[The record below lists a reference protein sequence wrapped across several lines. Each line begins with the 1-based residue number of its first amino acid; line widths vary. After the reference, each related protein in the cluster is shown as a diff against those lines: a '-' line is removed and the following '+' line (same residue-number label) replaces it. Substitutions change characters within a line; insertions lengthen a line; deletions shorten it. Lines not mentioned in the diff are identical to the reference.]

1 MENLFSQYQTM
12 GLLKIRIVVVQSL
25 IDFKV
30 ASKVEFLPNLV
41 DDVHVEVYSLNLGFL
56 GKILLQLLHHLPA
69 NSVFPVG
76 LEHNKSEDIGVEL
89 LLVIFQ
95 PDGVAPNDDIVVVGQ
110 LGELGVLGG
119 NFKIKARGVFNR
131 KRVVI
136 KFSKN
141 VYIFI
146 VYFSHRYRQGFSFAL
161 GHCFY
166 LYQLQQLVINSI
178 QG

>member
-1 MENLFSQYQTM
+1 M

-30 ASKVEFLPNLV
+30 TSKVELLPNLV
-41 DDVHVEVYSLNLGFL
+41 DDVHVEVNSLYLGFL
-56 GKILLQLLHHLPA
+56 GQILLQLLHHLPA

-76 LEHNKSEDIGVEL
+76 LEHNKSENIGVEL

-95 PDGVAPNDDIVVVGQ
+95 PNGVAPNHDIVVVGQ
-110 LGELGVLGG
+110 LGELSVLGG
-119 NFKIKARGVFNR
+119 NFQIKTCRVFNG
-131 KRVVI
+131 KCVVI

-146 VYFSHRYRQGFSFAL
+146 VYFPHRYRQGFPFAL
-161 GHCFY
+161 GHYFY
-166 LYQLQQLVINSI
+166 INYNNLRSI
-178 QG
+178 KFRAKILRLNFL